1 MESLYCLVWKYT
13 CLKSDGWLLLSS
25 RGRDTRHRVPPHRL
39 PYVRNYRIRLLPRVF
54 GVKANT
60 GVWVDK
66 AWARQPPTLQPVEP
80 LPCPAA
86 LGFVT
91 APTNDPEP
99 QSAYLGIE
107 FAGRFHVAG
116 HRMVIREPTN
126 HTCQPCSC
134 VLQRIMH
141 PFDQLRFYLF

>member
-1 MESLYCLVWKYT
+1 M
-13 CLKSDGWLLLSS
+13 GSS
-25 RGRDTRHRVPPHRL
+25 PL

-54 GVKANT
+54 GVKANA
-60 GVWVDK
+60 GVWMDQ

-126 HTCQPCSC
+126 HTCQPYSG
-134 VLQRIMH
+134 VLQRVVH
-141 PFDQLRFYLF
+141 PSDQLRFYLFQFPAKARRDGLAADTKFPPPGNSANMRET